1 MAAVT
6 KVSRKAAAAAAA
18 AIDWKRIDAMS
29 DEDIARQILENA
41 DAAPDLTPAR
51 IKLLFR
57 VRSKRLT
64 TRHKIRLVR
73 RALNMSQAEFAKA
86 YHFSLRTLQNW
97 EQGTREPDETIE
109 ALIKLIAFE
118 PERVRRILA
127 A

>member
-18 AIDWKRIDAMS
+18 ATDWNKIDAMS
-29 DEDIARQILENA
+29 DEDIARQ
-41 DAAPDLTPAR
+41 
-51 IKLLFR
+51 LLFR
-57 VRSKRLT
+57 VRSKRLA

-73 RALNMSQAEFAKA
+73 RALNMSQAEFARA

-118 PERVRRILA
+118 PDRVKRILA

>member
-6 KVSRKAAAAAAA
+6 KVSRKAAASAAA
-18 AIDWKRIDAMS
+18 AIDWQGINALS
-29 DEDIARQILENA
+29 EEDIARHILENA
-41 DAAPDLTPAR
+41 DAAPDLTLAR

-57 VRSKRLT
+57 ARSKRLT
-64 TRHKIRLVR
+64 TRHKIQLVR
-73 RALNMSQAEFAKA
+73 RALNMSQAEFARA

-97 EQGTREPDETIE
+97 EQGTREPDETID